1 MSKLKITP
9 TNKERVMREDDLIV
23 SKTDLKGRITYGNKT
38 FIEFSGLDESELIGV
53 QHNVIRHP
61 DMPRAVFHMLW
72 SSIKDGN
79 EIFAYVK
86 NLCSDGSFYWVLA
99 NITPSVDANGA
110 VLGYYS
116 VRRKA
121 NPKALVVIDQLYR
134 QMLAEE
140 KRVGTRDAIE
150 ASNRLMTSFMK
161 EKGKSYEDLVLSLQ
175 AL

>member
-1 MSKLKITP
+1 M
-9 TNKERVMREDDLIV
+9 
-23 SKTDLKGRITYGNKT
+23 
-38 FIEFSGLDESELIGV
+38 ESELIG
-53 QHNVIRHP
+53 QPHNMIRHP

-72 SSIKDGN
+72 SSIKDGS

-161 EKGKSYEDLVLSLQ
+161 EKFTKQMVTVK
-175 AL
+175 